1 MYESFTILGGKQLV
15 ILTGKKIF
23 MDGIQLS

>member
-1 MYESFTILGGKQLV
+1 MYESFKILGGNQLA